1 MVTSDLPASAGASS
15 VQLFTARP
23 SRCTTQAPHWLV
35 SQPIWVPVRLSFSR
49 SSSVTRGAGSLSTG
63 TGFAVEGERNLHGG
77 TPSLKKQ
84 DLSQWAGTIGDP
96 GREHHVADIERIGE
110 EHALGHV

>member
-35 SQPIWVPVRLSFSR
+35 SQPICVPVRLSVSR
-49 SSSVTRGAGSLSTG
+49 SSSVTSVAGSTSTVTGLALSMKDICT
-63 TGFAVEGERNLHGG
+63 VILRL
-77 TPSLKKQ
+77 SKKQ
-84 DLSQWAGTIGDP
+84 DLGQGARAVGDP
-96 GREHHVADIERIGE
+96 GRQHHVADIEGIGK
-110 EHALGHV
+110 EHA